1 MKIKIFLLI
10 FAVATL
16 GCRPPKHRESLPD
29 GYLKTTVTKAKKM
42 LDSSFI
48 IHELQ
53 FLASDTCEGRKPG
66 SAGHEK
72 AAQRIINDFKNAGVD
87 SFNTGLV
94 QLFSGRSLSGF
105 TDGKNII
112 ATVKGT
118 KYVDSFIIISAH
130 YDHLGKTV
138 LGKIYYGADDNA
150 SGAACL
156 VSLAKYFAKNPTP
169 FSLIFASFDREETG
183 LEGSNYFV
191 SHLPKGVNRSN
202 IKLNLNLDMLARAD
216 SNIIYVCGLKHYPAL
231 AHAIDSVK
239 NKTSVRL
246 IAGHDS
252 GSFMDDWTTQ
262 SDHYPFHKAHIP
274 FLYIGVENHDDY
286 HQPSDTV
293 NKINYSTY
301 FEICNMVATLINAL
315 QQ

>member
-1 MKIKIFLLI
+1 MKIFFSLLVI
-10 FAVATL
+10 ATFS
-16 GCRPPKHRESLPD
+16 CRPPKQREKLPD
-29 GYLKTTVTKAKKM
+29 QSLKTTAIKAKRI
-42 LDSSFI
+42 LDSSSI

-72 AAQRIINDFKNAGVD
+72 AAQRIINDFRSAGID
-87 SFNTGLV
+87 TFNTGLV

-105 TDGKNII
+105 TEGKNII

-118 KYVDSFIIISAH
+118 KYADSFIIITAH

-138 LGKIYYGADDNA
+138 LGKIFYGADDNA

-156 VSLAKYFAKNPTP
+156 VSLAKYFAKNRTP
-169 FSLIFASFDREETG
+169 FSLIFVSFDREETG

-191 SHLPKGVNRSN
+191 DHLPKGVNQSN

-216 SNIIYVCGLKHYPAL
+216 SNIIYACGLKHYPAL
-231 AHAIDSVK
+231 AYAIDSVK
-239 NKTSVRL
+239 NETSVKL

-274 FLYIGVENHDDY
+274 FLYIGVENHEDY
-286 HQPSDTV
+286 HQPTDKAD
-293 NKINYSTY
+293 KINYSTY
-301 FEICNMVATLINAL
+301 IEICNMVAALVNAL